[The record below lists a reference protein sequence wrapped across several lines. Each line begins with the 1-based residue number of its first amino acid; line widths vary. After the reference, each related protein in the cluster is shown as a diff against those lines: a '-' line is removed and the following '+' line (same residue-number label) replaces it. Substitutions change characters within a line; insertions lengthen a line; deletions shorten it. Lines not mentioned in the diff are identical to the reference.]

1 MGSVCCVSSTAFAV
15 LKIPAPKNSEIEFV
29 AADVE
34 VA

>member
-1 MGSVCCVSSTAFAV
+1 MGSVCCVSSTFAV